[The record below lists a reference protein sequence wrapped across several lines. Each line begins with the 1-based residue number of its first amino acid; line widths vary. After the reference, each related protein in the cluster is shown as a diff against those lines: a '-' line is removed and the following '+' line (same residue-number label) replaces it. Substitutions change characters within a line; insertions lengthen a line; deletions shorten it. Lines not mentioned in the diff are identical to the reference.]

1 MAKMD
6 QKYTIENGMRVYNLA
21 EVIVTA
27 RRERAVNGISLL
39 FGRNFEG
46 AYRRGCKKGHFISTY
61 DLLRRLPGITVT
73 NNEVRYRFAPVMVLL
88 DNVPEENFDF
98 DLLDVD
104 DIKDVFTLLPLL
116 SVLFMGRLREMVP

>member
-1 MAKMD
+1 MLTEED
-6 QKYTIENGMRVYNLA
+6 V
-21 EVIVTA
+21 
-27 RRERAVNGISLL
+27 
-39 FGRNFEG
+39 
-46 AYRRGCKKGHFISTY
+46 KKGHFISTY

-116 SVLFMGRLREMVP
+116 SVLFTGRLREMVP